1 MVTVYLAFLFIVSRF
16 GTGSKEVFYCG
27 TTHANE
33 WITSTLLMTF
43 LENMCVAYNRNSNI
57 YGYNV
62 KNILTK
68 CTLYIVPMLNPDGVN
83 LVNGSLN
90 FNSNT
95 YTYARY
101 IARKYPDIPFPSGW
115 KANINGVDL
124 NLQFPAGWENA
135 KKIKYSQGYTS
146 PSPMNYVGSA
156 PLTEPEAQALYN
168 FTLSHN
174 FRIMLTYHTQGKE
187 IYWQFQNYAPKD
199 SYSIGVQFAKA
210 SGYTLAGVPYE
221 SSFAGYKDWFLQRYS
236 LPAYTIEAGLR

>member
-16 GTGSKEVFYCG
+16 GTGPKEVFYCG

-90 FNSNT
+90 FNSNA

-115 KANINGVDL
+115 KANINGV
-124 NLQFPAGWENA
+124 
-135 KKIKYSQGYTS
+135 
-146 PSPMNYVGSA
+146 V
-156 PLTEPEAQALYN
+156 
-168 FTLSHN
+168 
-174 FRIMLTYHTQGKE
+174 
-187 IYWQFQNYAPKD
+187 
-199 SYSIGVQFAKA
+199 
-210 SGYTLAGVPYE
+210 
-221 SSFAGYKDWFLQRYS
+221 
-236 LPAYTIEAGLR
+236 

>member
-1 MVTVYLAFLFIVSRF
+1 MYLAFLFIVSRF
-16 GTGSKEVFYCG
+16 GTGPKEVFYCG

-90 FNSNT
+90 FNSNA

-124 NLQFPAGWENA
+124 KNFQPICRHRCRPA
-135 KKIKYSQGYTS
+135 
-146 PSPMNYVGSA
+146 
-156 PLTEPEAQALYN
+156 
-168 FTLSHN
+168 
-174 FRIMLTYHTQGKE
+174 
-187 IYWQFQNYAPKD
+187 
-199 SYSIGVQFAKA
+199 
-210 SGYTLAGVPYE
+210 
-221 SSFAGYKDWFLQRYS
+221 
-236 LPAYTIEAGLR
+236 

>member
-1 MVTVYLAFLFIVSRF
+1 MVTVYLVHLFIASRF

-90 FNSNT
+90 FNSNA

-135 KKIKYSQGYTS
+135 KKIKYKQG
-146 PSPMNYVGSA
+146 
-156 PLTEPEAQALYN
+156 
-168 FTLSHN
+168 FTRSCSTRLC
-174 FRIMLTYHTQGKE
+174 RIKTT
-187 IYWQFQNYAPKD
+187 
-199 SYSIGVQFAKA
+199 
-210 SGYTLAGVPYE
+210 
-221 SSFAGYKDWFLQRYS
+221 
-236 LPAYTIEAGLR
+236 

>member
-16 GTGSKEVFYCG
+16 GTGPKEVFYCG

-90 FNSNT
+90 FNSNA

-124 NLQFPAGWENA
+124 KNFQPFCKALHCLIYTALLVFPFSFIISSILINSSKFSVIEFNFE
-135 KKIKYSQGYTS
+135 KLKY
-146 PSPMNYVGSA
+146 
-156 PLTEPEAQALYN
+156 
-168 FTLSHN
+168 
-174 FRIMLTYHTQGKE
+174 I
-187 IYWQFQNYAPKD
+187 
-199 SYSIGVQFAKA
+199 
-210 SGYTLAGVPYE
+210 
-221 SSFAGYKDWFLQRYS
+221 
-236 LPAYTIEAGLR
+236 

>member
-1 MVTVYLAFLFIVSRF
+1 MYLAFLFIVSRF
-16 GTGSKEVFYCG
+16 GTGPKEVFYCG

-33 WITSTLLMTF
+33 WITSTLLMAF

-90 FNSNT
+90 FNSNA

-115 KANINGVDL
+115 KANINGVDFK
-124 NLQFPAGWENA
+124 NYQPICKALQLFTCT
-135 KKIKYSQGYTS
+135 ILRTFIFILFYQFFY
-146 PSPMNYVGSA
+146 Y
-156 PLTEPEAQALYN
+156 YN
-168 FTLSHN
+168 KFYLLPNHY
-174 FRIMLTYHTQGKE
+174 F
-187 IYWQFQNYAPKD
+187 
-199 SYSIGVQFAKA
+199 
-210 SGYTLAGVPYE
+210 
-221 SSFAGYKDWFLQRYS
+221 FLK
-236 LPAYTIEAGLR
+236 

>member
-16 GTGSKEVFYCG
+16 GTGPKEVFYCG

-33 WITSTLLMTF
+33 WITSTLLIAF

-90 FNSNT
+90 FNSNA

-135 KKIKYSQGYTS
+135 KKIKDPAHAFMHFGSEGSRKKAFEDLYTR
-146 PSPMNYVGSA
+146 
-156 PLTEPEAQALYN
+156 QRALY
-168 FTLSHN
+168 
-174 FRIMLTYHTQGKE
+174 
-187 IYWQFQNYAPKD
+187 D
-199 SYSIGVQFAKA
+199 SIG
-210 SGYTLAGVPYE
+210 L
-221 SSFAGYKDWFLQRYS
+221 
-236 LPAYTIEAGLR
+236 